1 MKIEKNFYDIMMQES
16 DEIEAEI
23 ELEES
28 LLSDEERYLQKVKS
42 SQEAQNIIN
51 LANEKMRHT
60 WHVRNARNVEAF
72 NIIYDRVLEFAEANY
87 MNVLIETDSTTG
99 KIRLTTPFIHSE
111 LLSTKE
117 DKKVLMALIEISDDF
132 MFEAENG
139 LLRLDFYFNLT
150 TPVEK

>member
-1 MKIEKNFYDIMMQES
+1 
-16 DEIEAEI
+16 
-23 ELEES
+23 
-28 LLSDEERYLQKVKS
+28 
-42 SQEAQNIIN
+42 
-51 LANEKMRHT
+51 
-60 WHVRNARNVEAF
+60 
-72 NIIYDRVLEFAEANY
+72 